1 MDARCCELNGRA
13 AGVDDLRHLVLD
25 NYGHFTSMRV
35 QDGCVQG
42 LDLHLDRLAGATLE
56 LFGTPLDRTRTR
68 EWMRQAIARV
78 AGPTTLRVNVFSRA
92 LDRAR
97 LDRAVEPDVL
107 VTTSPAP
114 APVLASARVRS
125 VAWLRDAPHIKH
137 VGTFGLF
144 LQKRRAQAAG
154 FDDALFVDGGGAIA
168 EASIWNVGFFDGA
181 GFVWPDAPALAG
193 ISMQLLKAGLAA
205 NGVASTSRRVALAEA
220 ASFGGAFLTNS
231 ARAVLPLAA
240 IDDVGFGIG
249 QDWIALLEAA
259 LARHPWQAV

>member
-1 MDARCCELNGRA
+1 MNARRCELNGRA

-25 NYGHFTSMRV
+25 NYGHFTSMRA
-35 QDGCVQG
+35 QGGCVQG
-42 LDLHLDRLAGATLE
+42 LDLHLERLSSATLE

-68 EWMRQAIARV
+68 DWMRQAVAQA

-114 APVLASARVRS
+114 APTLASARVRS

-137 VGTFGLF
+137 VGSFGLF

-154 FDDALFVDGGGAIA
+154 FDDALFIDPGGAVA

-193 ISMQLLKAGLAA
+193 ISMQLLKGGLAA
-205 NGVASTSRRVALAEA
+205 NRVPCATRRVELAEVA
-220 ASFGGAFLTNS
+220 GFRGAFLTNS

-240 IDDVGFGIG
+240 IDDVGFGIEPG
-249 QDWIALLEAA
+249 WIALLEAA